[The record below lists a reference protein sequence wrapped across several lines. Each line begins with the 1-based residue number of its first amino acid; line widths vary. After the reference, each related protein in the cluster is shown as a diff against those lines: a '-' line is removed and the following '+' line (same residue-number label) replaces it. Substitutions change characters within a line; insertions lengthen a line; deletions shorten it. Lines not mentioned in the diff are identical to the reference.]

1 VALINVL
8 IGMILAFVGA
18 SQLER
23 YGASIYVAD
32 LVAIAVVR
40 DMAAIM
46 TAIVMAGRS
55 GAAYAAALGTMNSNQ
70 EIDALRTLG
79 ISPVEFLVV
88 PRVVALTL
96 MLPLLTI
103 YADVLGILGGALV
116 ADTMLGTSPVLYLRQ
131 TWSTLSLGAVLGGLV
146 KAATYGLLVGLA
158 GTFHGLRA
166 GRSAA
171 GVGQATTRAVVASVI
186 LIISAAGA
194 YAVLFYVFG
203 W

>member
-1 VALINVL
+1 VTLINVL

-18 SQLER
+18 SQLQR

-32 LVAIAVVR
+32 LVAIATVR

-46 TAIVMAGRS
+46 TAIVMSGRS

-79 ISPVEFLVV
+79 ISPIDFLVV
-88 PRVVALTL
+88 PRILALTL
-96 MLPLLTI
+96 MLPLLTL
-103 YADVLGILGGALV
+103 YADAVAILGGAMI
-116 ADTMLGTSPVLYLRQ
+116 ADTMLGTSLRLYLQQ
-131 TWSTLSLGAVLGGLV
+131 TWSALSIQQLVGGLF
-146 KAATYGLLVGLA
+146 KATTYGLLVGLA
-158 GTFHGLRA
+158 GTYQGLNS

-171 GVGQATTRAVVASVI
+171 GVGDATTRAVVMSII

-194 YAVLFYVFG
+194 YAVLFYVLG